1 MDDGSAVSLQA
12 LHFSVNGVEPEAVEA
27 PAAAP
32 EPEPEESGTDS
43 SDEEGVERGN
53 NDFVLPDSAVWMPT
67 PPPDRTEEERFDAIV
82 ARHHAAIVAPEIHW
96 QSGTVRT
103 RGAALRKA
111 KEEAFH
117 AAARAAA
124 RKFLGMD
131 P

>member
-1 MDDGSAVSLQA
+1 M
-12 LHFSVNGVEPEAVEA
+12 EPEV
-27 PAAAP
+27 AAP

-53 NDFVLPDSAVWMPT
+53 RDFVLPASAVLIPT
-67 PPPDRTEEERFDAIV
+67 PPPDRAEEERFDAIV
-82 ARHHAAIVAPEIHW
+82 ARHRAAIVAPDINW

-103 RGAALRKA
+103 RAATLRKD

-124 RKFLGMD
+124 REFLGMD